1 MITAE
6 GTTQWDENNPK
17 RFPECVSNSFLTQ
30 MLAEPTSGHAVL
42 VLLLTNE
49 KELVRGV
56 IINNSLVCTGH
67 EVVQDPVLLS
77 EASGSVQTLYFRRA
91 NISLF
96 RELVGRTPRETA
108 LKSKG
113 A

>member
-1 MITAE
+1 
-6 GTTQWDENNPK
+6 
-17 RFPECVSNSFLTQ
+17 
-30 MLAEPTSGHAVL
+30 MLDEPTSGHALL

-49 KELVRGV
+49 KELLRGV
-56 IINNSLVCTGH
+56 IINSSLVCTGH
-67 EVVQDPVLLS
+67 EVVQDPVLLR
-77 EASGSVQTLYFRRA
+77 EASGSVQTLHFRRA

-96 RELVGRTPRETA
+96 RELVGRTPWETA